1 VTGRA
6 GLNRDVLVFVCAISA
21 GVHTALAPEHLEE
34 HVALGM
40 GFLLSAV
47 LLAVLAVAL
56 TDRPSRLNV
65 ATAAV
70 LLSGLIV
77 GWLLAVTTG
86 LPVLLPDAEDVET
99 IAVLTKAVE
108 LVGLVV
114 AARLL
119 TAPGRAQGRPAPLG
133 LTALVALFSA
143 LAALAMSGHHHGA
156 HVDAGETP
164 AGSASR

>member
-1 VTGRA
+1 MKGRA
-6 GLNRDVLVFVCAISA
+6 GLERDVLVFACAISA

-34 HVALGM
+34 HVALGA

-56 TDRPSRLNV
+56 TDGPSRLNV
-65 ATAAV
+65 AAAAV
-70 LLSGLIV
+70 LLAGLMGSWV
-77 GWLLAVTTG
+77 LAVTTG
-86 LPVLLPDAEDVET
+86 LPVLLPDGESVEA

-114 AARLL
+114 AVRLL
-119 TAPGRAQGRPAPLG
+119 VAPGRSEGRPAQLG
-133 LTALVALFSA
+133 LTALVAMFSA
-143 LAALAMSGHHHGA
+143 LAALAMSGGHHGTHA
-156 HVDAGETP
+156 HPGDTP